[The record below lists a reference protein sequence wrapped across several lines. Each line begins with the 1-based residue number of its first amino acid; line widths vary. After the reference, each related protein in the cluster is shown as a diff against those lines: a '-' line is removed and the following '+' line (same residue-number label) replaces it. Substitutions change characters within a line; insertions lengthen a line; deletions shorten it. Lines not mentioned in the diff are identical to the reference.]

1 MIWYCDS
8 SALVKRYVRE
18 VGSIWF
24 RQQLSRHQLI
34 SSTICI
40 AEVPSALSRQHRDG
54 ILSRFEFQ
62 RGRIAFN
69 RHIEARTYTLIGA
82 PMELIKQA
90 ARLIYRAPL
99 SALDAIHLAT
109 AVHYQKT
116 LRQQSRFYFVT
127 ADDQLE
133 RAAIAEGL
141 QTENPNAH
149 A

>member
-1 MIWYCDS
+1 
-8 SALVKRYVRE
+8 
-18 VGSIWF
+18 
-24 RQQLSRHQLI
+24 
-34 SSTICI
+34 
-40 AEVPSALSRQHRDG
+40 
-54 ILSRFEFQ
+54 
-62 RGRIAFN
+62 
-69 RHIEARTYTLIGA
+69 
-82 PMELIKQA
+82 MELIKQA